1 MDFETVRQT
10 DRDCIAGTYRRY
22 DVCPVQGKNATCTG
36 LEGQTYVDF
45 TSGIGVNSLGFADE
59 RFVRA
64 VSEQAAKLAHI
75 SNLFYTLPQ
84 ETLAKR
90 LTEATGMQKV
100 FFANSGA
107 EANEGAIKAARK
119 YSFDRY
125 GRGRDKIVTLRNSFH
140 GRTVTTLSATGQD
153 AFHDYFFPFTEGFG
167 YMPANDWPAAQQ
179 ALDGTVCAVLLE
191 LIQGE
196 GGVVPLERD
205 FVRQVAGWCAQNDA
219 LLLIDEVQTGA
230 GRTGKFLCAE
240 HYGIQPDIVTM
251 AKGLGGGLPIGAVL
265 FGPKTAGVLGPGQHG
280 TTFGGN
286 PVCCAGANAVL
297 DAVLAPG
304 FMEQVSEK
312 GAYLRGKLLE
322 MDEVAEVR
330 GLGLMLGVVLKGG
343 DSAEVVKACAENGL
357 LALTA
362 KSLVRFLPPL
372 TISYEELNQGVS
384 IFSRVV
390 SRR

>member
-22 DVCPVQGKNATCTG
+22 GVCPVQGKNASCTD
-36 LEGQTYVDF
+36 LEGKTYVDF

-59 RFVRA
+59 GFVRA

-90 LTEATGMQKV
+90 LVQATGMQKV

-119 YSFDRY
+119 YSFDKY
-125 GRGRDKIVTLRNSFH
+125 GPGRDKIVTLQNSFH
-140 GRTVTTLSATGQD
+140 GRTITTLSATGQD
-153 AFHDYFFPFTEGFG
+153 AFHDFFFPFTEGFAH
-167 YMPANDWPAAQQ
+167 MPANDWPAAKQK
-179 ALDGTVCAVLLE
+179 LDGTVCAVLLE

-196 GGVVPLERD
+196 GGVIPLERD
-205 FVRQVAGWCAQNDA
+205 YVRQIAAWCAANDV

-240 HYGIQPDIVTM
+240 HYGIRPDIVTM

-265 FGPKTAGVLGPGQHG
+265 FGEKTADVLGPGQHG

-297 DAVLAPG
+297 DAILAPG
-304 FMEQVSEK
+304 FLEQVLEK
-312 GAYLRGKLLE
+312 GAYLREKLLSL
-322 MDEVAEVR
+322 DEVAEVR
-330 GLGLMLGVVLKGG
+330 GIGLMLGVVLKRQ
-343 DSAEVVKACAENGL
+343 DSAAVAKACAENGL

-372 TISYEELNQGVS
+372 TISYEELDQGIS

-390 SRR
+390 SQR

>member
-1 MDFETVRQT
+1 MDFATVRQT
-10 DRDCIAGTYRRY
+10 DRGCIAGTYRRY

-36 LEGQTYVDF
+36 LEGQTYIDF

-59 RFVRA
+59 KFVRA

-119 YSFDRY
+119 YSFDKY

-153 AFHDYFFPFTEGFG
+153 AFHDYFFPFTEGFE
-167 YMPANDWPAAQQ
+167 YMPANDWPAAGR

-196 GGVVPLERD
+196 GGVVPLEQD
-205 FVRQVAGWCAQNDA
+205 FVRQVAGWCAENDV

-240 HYGIQPDIVTM
+240 HYGIQPDIVTL

-265 FGPKTAGVLGPGQHG
+265 FGPKTAEVLGPGQHG

-297 DAVLAPG
+297 DTVLTPG
-304 FMEQVSEK
+304 FLELVSEK
-312 GAYLRGKLLE
+312 GAYLRSKLLE
-322 MDEVAEVR
+322 IDEVAEVR

-343 DSAEVVKACAENGL
+343 DSAEVVKACVENGL

-372 TISYEELNQGVS
+372 TISYEELDQGIS
-384 IFSRVV
+384 IFARVV
-390 SRR
+390 SQI